1 MLRKQKQKQQQN
13 PGPTTPRQWFFI
25 NNLQLF
31 NSLLDGSCFFDSMQQ
46 LIRNCPQSNK
56 EQALKLRKQVVE
68 SLRNSLQIGDS
79 SLENSIKGL
88 LGVQNFRHVDTVENY
103 LNTMCQ
109 NNTFADE
116 IEIAQTAKLYQCVI
130 WVYDIRL
137 SPGGQWKA
145 PTPSQIDTNWPIRYP
160 PEITDTR
167 PVYKILRYGE
177 HFQPLFT
184 EEALGA
190 YRENRNQ
197 CTGALRD
204 FQEYQYKRVKN
215 ESSLGVLFMVVLG
228 AAGLGVLVGFNT

>member
-1 MLRKQKQKQQQN
+1 MSTKKTTQKQQQKQQS
-13 PGPTTPRQWFFI
+13 PDQWFKQ
-25 NNLQLF
+25 NKLSLG
-31 NSLLDGSCFFDSMQQ
+31 NSFRDGSCFFDSMQQ

-68 SLRNSLQIGDS
+68 SLRNSLQIGDY

-88 LGVQNFRHVDTVENY
+88 LKEQNFKHVDTVENY

-116 IEIAQTAKLYQCVI
+116 IEIAQTAKLYQCTI
-130 WVYDIRL
+130 CVYNIRL
-137 SPGGQWKA
+137 SSGGQWKA
-145 PTPSQIDTNWPIRYP
+145 PTPSQIDTNWPRKIPQDDVRTAETYH
-160 PEITDTR
+160 
-167 PVYKILRYGE
+167 ILRHGE

-184 EEALGA
+184 KEALGA

-204 FQEYQYKRVKN
+204 FQEYQCKQN